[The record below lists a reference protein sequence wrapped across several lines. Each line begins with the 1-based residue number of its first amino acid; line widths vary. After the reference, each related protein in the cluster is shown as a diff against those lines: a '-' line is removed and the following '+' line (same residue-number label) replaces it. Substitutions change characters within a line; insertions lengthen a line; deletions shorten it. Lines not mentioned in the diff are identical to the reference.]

1 MFPIGKQNLSL
12 LEIADYWSREIR
24 PPASRKELLRLLESA
39 WWLGEIHGDSI
50 LIRLELLKRMFQ
62 SMGDRTDLGIV
73 FITGEGQ
80 EQSTIERL
88 RDGSVVV
95 DVRPQIPLPST
106 DIGSW
111 DEGNCESAFLA
122 LAQTASVESYPEI
135 TPALAF
141 IELSFSE
148 FTSWLVKTR
157 LRQTEILET
166 PVKNSFNKIKARASA
181 GIQLGRR

>member
-1 MFPIGKQNLSL
+1 MHPADGAMFPIGKQNLSL

-50 LIRLELLKRMFQ
+50 LTRLELLKRMFQ

-95 DVRPQIPLPST
+95 DVRPQIPVPST
-106 DIGSW
+106 DTGSW
-111 DEGNCESAFLA
+111 DEDNCESAFLA
-122 LAQTASVESYPEI
+122 LAPRSCCLRCSSYD
-135 TPALAF
+135 
-141 IELSFSE
+141 
-148 FTSWLVKTR
+148 
-157 LRQTEILET
+157 
-166 PVKNSFNKIKARASA
+166 
-181 GIQLGRR
+181 RRSDACRRHDLIGGEGTHSKR